1 MNHFY
6 LIFSQKNDPFTLK
19 GVQNEPNLNNSESA
33 LTSFMTERYFPLD
46 TWYRGKNEPNTN
58 PIRTQFKAKTNP
70 IQAHFERL
78 KPKNKTHLY
87 IPNRA
92 GNDKSCE
99 IFNFQSSSWWRAG
112 WGLKVGIFTKGMLD
126 LLGSVF
132 KLYFRCERQNVFY
145 LNRSNSMRRS
155 KSEAIGLVV
164 LFLLIIFCCPP
175 MVEGKG
181 FLRTRGQDIVDES
194 GEKVMLRGVGLG
206 NWLLPEGYMWKFGP
220 LGDRPRK
227 IEKIV
232 SDLIG
237 PEDAERFWLEFR
249 RHYITEADI
258 KRISEIGFNSVRPAL
273 NARRFL
279 TEGDNPS
286 YVDEGF
292 MLLDNLVEWCG
303 KYDIYVIIDMH
314 GAPGGQTGTNIDDSP
329 NDEPELF
336 IEKENQDRLVDL
348 WVKIAERYK
357 NEPTVAAYDLLN
369 EPLPRRTGAADKYKG
384 QLEPLYERL
393 IKAIRKVDS
402 RHMIT
407 LEGADWSNDW
417 SVFTR
422 ALDDN
427 VFYQFHYY
435 CWDRPD
441 NLKSVR
447 EFITRRDELNTPI
460 WVGETGEKGNTI
472 YWGTTQYFETNNI
485 GWSFWPWKKMD
496 TRNTPY
502 SINKPAGWDEIRAY
516 SQGKDKPSKESAKRA
531 FDELIENIK
540 LENCEYFPDVV
551 NAILRR
557 VPGKVEAENYGHE
570 GLNKSFYVKD
580 TDRKAKYYRTSEPV
594 LIELIEGRG
603 NRWISEQC
611 IKLKAGEWTA
621 YDINSSKSQSCEVV
635 VRAKA
640 ESLPAAFTLSLNNQ
654 AVDINMTE
662 TDWVDLK
669 AKEMGLAKGPNKIKI
684 TVKSGEACFDRFNFK

>member
-1 MNHFY
+1 M
-6 LIFSQKNDPFTLK
+6 
-19 GVQNEPNLNNSESA
+19 
-33 LTSFMTERYFPLD
+33 R
-46 TWYRGKNEPNTN
+46 
-58 PIRTQFKAKTNP
+58 
-70 IQAHFERL
+70 RL
-78 KPKNKTHLY
+78 KTE
-87 IPNRA
+87 A
-92 GNDKSCE
+92 T
-99 IFNFQSSSWWRAG
+99 
-112 WGLKVGIFTKGMLD
+112 GLF
-126 LLGSVF
+126 
-132 KLYFRCERQNVFY
+132 
-145 LNRSNSMRRS
+145 
-155 KSEAIGLVV
+155 V
-164 LFLLIIFCCPP
+164 LFLVFIFFYTATA
-175 MVEGKG
+175 EGKG
-181 FLRTRGQDIVDES
+181 FLRTRGQDIVDED

-227 IEKIV
+227 IEKIL

-237 PEDAERFWLEFR
+237 AEDAERFWLDFR

-279 TEGDNPS
+279 TEGENPS

-292 MLLDNLVEWCG
+292 ELLDNLIKWCG
-303 KYDIYVIIDMH
+303 KYGLYVIIDMH

-329 NDEPELF
+329 NDEAELF
-336 IEKENQDRLVDL
+336 VKKENQDRLVDL

-357 NEPTVAAYDLLN
+357 DEAAVAAYDLLN
-369 EPLPRRTGAADKYKG
+369 EPLPARTGAAEKYKG

-393 IKAIRKVDS
+393 IKAIRKVDG

-441 NLKSVR
+441 NLKSVK
-447 EFITRRDELNTPI
+447 EFIARRDELNAPI
-460 WVGETGEKGNTI
+460 WVGETGEKGNAI
-472 YWGTTQYFETNNI
+472 YWGTTQYFEANNI

-502 SINKPAGWDEIRAY
+502 SINKPADWDEIRAY
-516 SQGKDKPSKESAKRA
+516 SEGKDKPSKETAKKA
-531 FDELIENIK
+531 FGELIENIK
-540 LENCEYFPDVV
+540 LENCVYFPDVV

-570 GLNKSFYVKD
+570 GPNKSFYVKD
-580 TDRKAKYYRTSEPV
+580 ASGKAKYYRTSEPV
-594 LIELIEGRG
+594 VIELIEGGG

-611 IKLKAGEWTA
+611 IKLSAGEWTV
-621 YDINSSKSQSCEVV
+621 YEVNSVKSQTCKLV

-640 ESLPAAFTLSLNNQ
+640 ESLPAAFTLFLDNQ
-654 AVDINMTE
+654 AVDVNMNE
-662 TDWVDLK
+662 GDWADLK
-669 AKEMGLAKGPNKIKI
+669 VKAMGLFEGINRLRLMV
-684 TVKSGEACFDRFNFK
+684 TMGEASFDWFSFE

>member
-1 MNHFY
+1 
-6 LIFSQKNDPFTLK
+6 
-19 GVQNEPNLNNSESA
+19 
-33 LTSFMTERYFPLD
+33 
-46 TWYRGKNEPNTN
+46 
-58 PIRTQFKAKTNP
+58 
-70 IQAHFERL
+70 
-78 KPKNKTHLY
+78 
-87 IPNRA
+87 
-92 GNDKSCE
+92 
-99 IFNFQSSSWWRAG
+99 
-112 WGLKVGIFTKGMLD
+112 
-126 LLGSVF
+126 
-132 KLYFRCERQNVFY
+132 
-145 LNRSNSMRRS
+145 MRFL
-155 KSEAIGLVV
+155 KSEAIGLAV
-164 LFLLIIFCCPP
+164 LFLFGVFFCSVI
-175 MVEGKG
+175 VEGKG

-194 GEKVMLRGVGLG
+194 GEKVMLRGAGLG
-206 NWLLPEGYMWKFGP
+206 NWFLPEGYMWKFGP

-237 PEDAERFWLEFR
+237 PEDAERFWLDFR
-249 RHYITEADI
+249 RYYITEADI

-279 TEGDNPS
+279 TEGENPS
-286 YVDEGF
+286 YIDEGF
-292 MLLDNLVEWCG
+292 ELLDNLIKWCE
-303 KYDIYVIIDMH
+303 KYDLYVIIDMH

-336 IEKENQDRLVDL
+336 MKKENQGRLVEL

-357 NEPTVAAYDLLN
+357 DEATVAAYDLLN
-369 EPLPRRTGAADKYKG
+369 EPLPKRTGAAEKYKG

-422 ALDDN
+422 VLDDN

-447 EFITRRDELNTPI
+447 EFLRRRDELNAPI

-472 YWGTTQYFETNNI
+472 YWGTTQYFEANNI

-516 SQGKDKPSKESAKRA
+516 SEGKDKPSKDLAKRA
-531 FDELIENIK
+531 FGELVENIK
-540 LENCEYFPDVV
+540 LENCVYFPDVV
-551 NAILRR
+551 NAIFRR
-557 VPGKVEAENYGHE
+557 VPGKVEAENYSHE

-580 TDRKAKYYRTSEPV
+580 ASGKAKYYRTSEPV
-594 LIELIEGRG
+594 VIDLIEGGG
-603 NRWISEQC
+603 NRWLSEQY
-611 IKLKAGEWTA
+611 IKLIAGEWTA
-621 YDINSSKSQSCEVV
+621 YEFNSLKSRSSNLV

-640 ESLPAAFTLSLNNQ
+640 ESLSAAFTLSLDNQ
-654 AVDINMTE
+654 AEEFNISQ
-662 TDWVDLK
+662 TDWVELK
-669 AKEMGLAKGPNKIKI
+669 LKEVRLSEGINRLKL
-684 TVKSGEACFDRFNFK
+684 TVNMGEACFDWFIFE